1 MAKYGIPYMGSKDGI
16 CDKLIPIFPKAGHFY
31 DLFGGGF
38 SVTHA
43 MLKHRPHDYKHFHF
57 NEIKQPVV
65 DLIKDAIAGK
75 YSYDNFKPPW
85 VSREEFHAKKAA
97 CGYTACIWSFGNN
110 QKNYLFGKIESY
122 KRSMHQAVVFGEF
135 DDLAKQV
142 LGIDHWPMNDI
153 KERRL
158 YLRRKIEW
166 YRVNGLPDFL
176 VPFLS
181 EKQKKE
187 FEIINGSIQVQ
198 ILQQLKQ
205 LEQLGPLNFYSKDCR
220 EIEILPNSVVYC
232 DIPYQGTAEYGQSFD
247 HAAFYDWA
255 ANHTEAVFFSE
266 YNCDDPRFTV
276 VFEIEK
282 RSMLSSTKSNKT
294 NIERVYSNGGWL
306 R

>member
-1 MAKYGIPYMGSKDGI
+1 MTKYGIPYMGSKGSI
-16 CDKLIPIFPKAGHFY
+16 CDKLIQIFPKADHFY

-43 MLKHRPHDYKHFHF
+43 MLKNRPHDYKHFHF

-65 DLIKDAIAGK
+65 DLIKDSIAGK
-75 YSYDNFKPPW
+75 YNYANFRPPW
-85 VSREEFHAKKAA
+85 VSREEFHAKKTT
-97 CGYTACIWSFGNN
+97 CGYTACLWSFGGN
-110 QKNYLFGKIESY
+110 QSEYLFGDIENY
-122 KRSMHQAVVFGEF
+122 KKNNYNYVIFGDGWETE
-135 DDLAKQV
+135 
-142 LGIDHWPMNDI
+142 NI

-158 YLRRKIEW
+158 
-166 YRVNGLPDFL
+166 
-176 VPFLS
+176 
-181 EKQKKE
+181 
-187 FEIINGSIQVQ
+187 
-198 ILQQLKQ
+198 QLKALPCKNPR
-205 LEQLGPLNFYSKDCR
+205 LEPLERIERIQKLEGLSNVNFYSKDYR
-220 EIEILPNSVVYC
+220 EVEILPNSVVYC
-232 DIPYQGTAEYGQSFD
+232 DIPYKGTGDYGREFD

-282 RSMLSSTKSNKT
+282 RSMLSPVKSNKT